1 MNTSTTTPSKMNTKE
16 VEVCASKSRKQAE
29 KHQTNKQVEEPGQN
43 YNIIVT
49 GSRILYFESL
59 SAFLVRP
66 KPLSCIRPVLD
77 YCLLVL
83 LYVLLLLVDSE
94 ARGGQLLLL
103 YNTQPF
109 EGIFF
114 SLQLL

>member
-1 MNTSTTTPSKMNTKE
+1 MPQKVANKQKNTK
-16 VEVCASKSRKQAE
+16 
-29 KHQTNKQVEEPGQN
+29 QTNKQAKEPRKS
-43 YNIIVT
+43 YNITVT

-59 SAFLVRP
+59 SAFLVHP

-77 YCLLVL
+77 HCLLVL

-109 EGIFF
+109 ERIFF
-114 SLQLL
+114 SLQLF

>member
-1 MNTSTTTPSKMNTKE
+1 MPQKVANKQKNTK
-16 VEVCASKSRKQAE
+16 
-29 KHQTNKQVEEPGQN
+29 QTNKQAKEPRKS

-49 GSRILYFESL
+49 GSRNFYFESL
-59 SAFLVRP
+59 SAFLVHP

-77 YCLLVL
+77 HCLLVL

-114 SLQLL
+114 SLQLF